1 MLELGSQPPNTL
13 VGVALPGWMSR
24 EEAIRFLVHD
34 CVFSRPITEA
44 EAEETWHI
52 CRERAATLPERL
64 AVAPEELPLN
74 SAEEEHAARFLQY
87 LATLGV
93 NGVRVV
99 KIDPMQLIAFQ
110 FQIAIEHSMTYS
122 HTTSAEADWLATA
135 LPVNRPSPRLEM
147 TFSRR
152 RFDTDIRIEL
162 PHGEFIF
169 GVNTDSAQMD
179 GAVSVDR
186 AAAHGTFGPK
196 EFLGYINAMRVGNRL
211 LLGRGYHRTYA
222 RIAAVEGRPSDRLT
236 VVAIDPATPVPPDLS
251 AQQPSHDPGLSIFGA
266 RPALVQD
273 FFTEGLAMPVYL
285 RRKRYRLDVSARWVA
300 VNAD

>member
-13 VGVALPGWMSR
+13 VGVALPGWMSH
-24 EEAIRFLVHD
+24 EEAVRFLVHD
-34 CVFSRPITEA
+34 CVFARPITEA
-44 EAEETWHI
+44 EAEETWHVW
-52 CRERAATLPERL
+52 RERAATLPERL

-74 SAEEEHAARFLQY
+74 PAEEEHAAKFLQY

-93 NGVRVV
+93 AGVRVV
-99 KIDPMQLIAFQ
+99 KIDPMKLIVFQ
-110 FQIAIEHSMTYS
+110 FQIAIERSMIYS
-122 HTTSAEADWLATA
+122 HATDVEADWLTTA
-135 LPVNRPSPRLEM
+135 LPINRPSSQLEM

-162 PHGEFIF
+162 PHGEYIF

-179 GAVSVDR
+179 GAVAVDR
-186 AAAHGTFGPK
+186 SAAHGTFGPK
-196 EFLGYINAMRVGNRL
+196 EFLGYINTMRVGNRL

-222 RIAAVEGRPSDRLT
+222 RIAAVEGRLSDRLT
-236 VVAIDPATPVPPDLS
+236 VVAIDPASPVPPDSS
-251 AQQPSHDPGLSIFGA
+251 AQRSAHDPGLSIFGT

-285 RRKRYRLDVSARWVA
+285 RRKQYRLDVSARWVA
-300 VNAD
+300 VNVE

>member
-1 MLELGSQPPNTL
+1 MLELGPQPQNTL

-24 EEAIRFLVHD
+24 EEAIRFLTHD
-34 CVFSRPITEA
+34 CVFARPITEA
-44 EAEETWHI
+44 EAEETWHVW
-52 CRERAATLPERL
+52 RNRAATLPERS
-64 AVAPEELPLN
+64 AAAPEEFPLT
-74 SAEEEHAARFLQY
+74 SGEQEHAAKFLQY
-87 LATLGV
+87 LGTLGV
-93 NGVRVV
+93 EGVRVI
-99 KIDPMQLIAFQ
+99 KIDPMKMIAFQ
-110 FQIAIEHSMTYS
+110 FQIAIERSLTYS
-122 HTTSAEADWLATA
+122 DASRVEADWLATA
-135 LPVNRPSPRLEM
+135 LPINRPSPQLDM

-169 GVNTDSAQMD
+169 GVNTGSAQMD
-179 GAVSVDR
+179 GAISVDSS
-186 AAAHGTFGPK
+186 AAHGTFGPK

-236 VVAIDPATPVPPDLS
+236 VVAIDPATPAPPDLTGQ
-251 AQQPSHDPGLSIFGA
+251 ALGHVPGLSVFGV
-266 RPALVQD
+266 RPALMQD

-300 VNAD
+300 VNVD